1 MSEEVVLVAL
11 TGPPGSGKSTVA
23 ELLRQQGIPVLQA
36 DAIVHELL
44 ATDPEVRQQL
54 RERFGAEL
62 FDSNDRVQTELLAER
77 IFGPTVRHRQNRE
90 FVEELLHPKVLQR
103 LSDGIEELVRS
114 GERLI
119 VVEIPLLYEVGLEE
133 AFDYV
138 VLVDAPLAERRR
150 RLAERGW
157 SWQQLRARM
166 AAQLPV
172 QQKRQQADFVLDN
185 SGTLEE
191 LRSSVAF
198 LAELLR
204 ALPSRIALA
213 KARDAS

>member
-11 TGPPGSGKSTVA
+11 TGAPGSGKSTVA
-23 ELLRQQGIPVLQA
+23 ELLRQQGIPVLQV
-36 DAIVHELL
+36 DTIVHELL
-44 ATDPEVRQQL
+44 ATDPEVRERL

-62 FDSNDRVQTELLAER
+62 FDSDGKVRTELLAER
-77 IFGPTVRHRQNRE
+77 IFGPTAHHRQNRE
-90 FVEELLHPKVLQR
+90 FVEGLLHPKVLQC
-103 LSDGIEELVRS
+103 LSSSIEELVRG

-138 VLVDAPLAERRR
+138 VLVDAPLAERRK

-172 QQKRQQADFVLDN
+172 EQKRQRADFVLDN

-204 ALPSRIALA
+204 TLPSRIALA
-213 KARDAS
+213 RARDVS